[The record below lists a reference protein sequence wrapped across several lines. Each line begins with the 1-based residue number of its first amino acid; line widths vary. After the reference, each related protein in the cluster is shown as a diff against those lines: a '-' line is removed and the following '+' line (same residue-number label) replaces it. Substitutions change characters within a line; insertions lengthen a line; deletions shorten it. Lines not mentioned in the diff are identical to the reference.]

1 LALKA
6 TLRPTRAAHYLR
18 PGGPWDGPSLDAVL
32 AAQTPG
38 ALSERIAATAGG
50 LRARGVRRGD
60 AVAWQLRNVTEA
72 VLLYRACWR
81 LGAVA
86 VPVHHGMGTSD
97 MALALSSIEPRF
109 VLTEPEDVD
118 GLASLASPVTAAQS
132 SARPADLAVALFT
145 SGSTGAPKAVLHTQR
160 GLAYKAQLMRDVH
173 RLTADDAVLMP
184 APLAHVSG
192 LLNGVLLPGVAGM
205 RTVLMEKWDP
215 DEALGIISDE
225 RISFMIGPPTFFVT
239 LMAASRFSAERVS
252 SIRLISSGGAG
263 VTPAFVDQAREAFG
277 ATVKRT
283 YGSTEAPTVTT
294 SHAGDPLDR
303 ARDTDGRPTG
313 EVELRIVSSGAEGDA
328 GELWLRGPEL
338 FVGYADP
345 AQTIATHARGGWFRT
360 GDLATID
367 GNGWLT
373 IVGRIK
379 DVVIRGGENISVAE
393 VEGVL
398 EAHPAVR
405 QAVVVGYPDDVLGER
420 VAAFVVA
427 DGTFDLDTTRTWF
440 AEQGVTKFKTP
451 ERVLQLE
458 ALPTLAAG
466 KPDRGAL
473 RELARQG

>member
-1 LALKA
+1 MALKA
-6 TLRPTRAAHYLR
+6 TLRPTRAAHYLK
-18 PGGPWDGPSLDAVL
+18 PGGAWDGPSLDAVL
-32 AAQTPG
+32 AAKTPG
-38 ALSERIAATAGG
+38 AIAEQVASLAGG

-60 AVAWQLRNVTEA
+60 AVAWQLHNIDQA
-72 VLLYRACWR
+72 MFLYRACWR

-86 VPVHHGMGTSD
+86 VPVHHGMGTAD
-97 MALALSSIEPRF
+97 AATALAQVEPRV

-118 GLASLASPVTAAQS
+118 GLIGEGRPVTAANS
-132 SARPADLAVALFT
+132 AARPADLAAALFT
-145 SGSTGAPKAVLHTQR
+145 SGSTGTPKAVLHTQR

-173 RLTADDAVLMP
+173 ALTSDDAVLMP
-184 APLAHVSG
+184 APLAHISG

-205 RTVLMEKWDP
+205 RTVLMQKWDP
-215 DEALGIISDE
+215 EEALRIIADE
-225 RISFMIGPPTFFVT
+225 HITFMIGPPTFFVT
-239 LMAASRFSAERVS
+239 LMAAKGFSPEAVR

-263 VTPAFVDQAREAFG
+263 VTPAFVDQARDAFG

-313 EVELRIVSSGAEGDA
+313 EVELRINIQGAKGDA
-328 GELWLRGPEL
+328 GELWVRGPEL

-345 AQTIATHARGGWFRT
+345 LQTRAAHARGGWFKT

-367 GNGWLT
+367 DDGWLT

-379 DVVIRGGENISVAE
+379 DVVIRGGENISVVE

-427 DGTFDLDTTRTWF
+427 DGTFDLETTRSWF
-440 AEQGVTKFKTP
+440 AERGVTRFKTP
-451 ERVLQLE
+451 ERVLQLD

-466 KPDRGAL
+466 KPDRTAL
-473 RELARQG
+473 RELARRG

>member
-1 LALKA
+1 MTLKP

-18 PGGPWDGPSLDAVL
+18 PGGPWNTPSLDAVL
-32 AAQTPG
+32 AETTPG
-38 ALSERIAATAGG
+38 TEAERVASIAGG
-50 LRARGVRRGD
+50 LRTRGVKRGD
-60 AVAWQLRNVTEA
+60 AVAWQLRNVEQA

-86 VPVHHGMGTSD
+86 VPVHHGMGTGD
-97 MALALSSIEPRF
+97 AAAALTEIEPRV
-109 VLTEPEDVD
+109 VLTEPGDVD
-118 GLASLASPVTAAQS
+118 GLAGLGAPVTVTHSAAK
-132 SARPADLAVALFT
+132 PADLAVALFT

-160 GLAYKAQLMRDVH
+160 GLAYKARLMCDVH
-173 RLTADDAVLMP
+173 RLTPDDAVLMP
-184 APLAHVSG
+184 APLAHISG

-215 DEALGIISDE
+215 EEALQVIADE
-225 RISFMIGPPTFFVT
+225 RITFMIGPPTFFVT
-239 LMAASRFSAERVS
+239 LMAATGFSPDRVATM
-252 SIRLISSGGAG
+252 RLISSGGAG

-294 SHAGDPLDR
+294 SHADDSLDR

-313 EVELRIVSSGAEGDA
+313 EVELRIADG

-345 AQTIATHARGGWFRT
+345 LQTSAAHARGGWFKT
-360 GDLATID
+360 GDLATVD
-367 GNGWLT
+367 DDGWLT
-373 IVGRIK
+373 VVGRIK

-405 QAVVVGYPDDVLGER
+405 QAVVVGYPDDVMGER

-427 DGTFDLDTTRTWF
+427 DGPFGLDITRAWF
-440 AEQGVTKFKTP
+440 AEQGVTKFKIP
-451 ERVLQLE
+451 ERVVQLAE
-458 ALPTLAAG
+458 LPTLAAG
-466 KPDRGAL
+466 KPDRMAL
-473 RELARQG
+473 RELARRD

>member
-6 TLRPTRAAHYLR
+6 TLRPSRAAHYLR
-18 PGGPWDGPSLDAVL
+18 PGGPWDVPTLDAVL
-32 AAQTPG
+32 VERTPG
-38 ALSERIAATAGG
+38 AVAERVASVAGG

-60 AVAWQLRNVTEA
+60 AVAWQLRNVEQA
-72 VLLYRACWR
+72 ALLYRACWR

-86 VPVHHGMGTSD
+86 VPVHHGMGMAD
-97 MALALSSIEPRF
+97 AAAALAQIEPR
-109 VLTEPEDVD
+109 VTLTEPGDVD
-118 GLASLASPVTAAQS
+118 GLVGLGPGVTAVQS
-132 SARPADLAVALFT
+132 AARPADLAVVLFT

-160 GLAYKAQLMRDVH
+160 GLAYKARLMRDVH
-173 RLTADDAVLMP
+173 RLTDADAVLMP
-184 APLAHVSG
+184 APLAHISG

-215 DEALGIISDE
+215 DEAIGIIADE
-225 RISFMIGPPTFFVT
+225 RITFMIGPPTFFVT
-239 LMAASRFSAERVS
+239 LMAASAFSPERVRS
-252 SIRLISSGGAG
+252 LRLISSGGAG

-303 ARDTDGRPTG
+303 ARDTDGRATG
-313 EVELRIVSSGAEGDA
+313 EVELRIGEA
-328 GELWLRGPEL
+328 GELWVRGPEL

-345 AQTIATHARGGWFRT
+345 LQTRAAHARGGWFRT
-360 GDLATID
+360 GDLATLD
-367 GNGWLT
+367 DDGWLT
-373 IVGRIK
+373 VLGRIK
-379 DVVIRGGENISVAE
+379 DVIIRGGENISVSE

-405 QAVVVGYPDDVLGER
+405 QAAVVGYPDDVFGER

-427 DGTFDLDTTRTWF
+427 DGTFDLEATRSWF
-440 AEQGVTKFKTP
+440 VERGVTKFKTP
-451 ERVLQLE
+451 ERVVQVD

-466 KPDRGAL
+466 KPDRVAL
-473 RELARQG
+473 RELARRG

>member
-6 TLRPTRAAHYLR
+6 TLRPTRAAHYLA
-18 PGGPWDGPSLDAVL
+18 PGGAWDGPSLDAVL

-38 ALSERIAATAGG
+38 PVAEQVAATAGG

-60 AVAWQLRNVTEA
+60 AVGWQVRNVQQA

-86 VPVHHGMGTSD
+86 VPVHHGMGTTD
-97 MALALSSIEPRF
+97 AAAALAQVEPRV

-118 GLASLASPVTAAQS
+118 GLIGEGAPVTPTQS
-132 SARPADLAVALFT
+132 AGRPSDLAAALFT
-145 SGSTGAPKAVLHTQR
+145 SGSTGTPKAVLHTQR

-173 RLTADDAVLMP
+173 ALTNDDAVLMP
-184 APLAHVSG
+184 APLAHISG

-215 DEALGIISDE
+215 EEALRIIADE
-225 RISFMIGPPTFFVT
+225 RITFMIGPPTFFVT
-239 LMAASRFSAERVS
+239 LMAASGFSSERVR

-313 EVELRIVSSGAEGDA
+313 EVELRIGDA
-328 GELWLRGPEL
+328 GELWVRGPEL

-345 AQTIATHARGGWFRT
+345 LQTRAAHARGGWFKT

-367 GNGWLT
+367 DDGWLT
-373 IVGRIK
+373 VVGRIK

-427 DGTFDLDTTRTWF
+427 DGAFDLEATRTWF
-440 AEQGVTKFKTP
+440 AERGVTKFKTP
-451 ERVLQLE
+451 ERVLQLD

-466 KPDRGAL
+466 KPDRVAL
-473 RELARQG
+473 RELARRG